1 MKSGNKFL
9 LVLFIAAFLMVN
21 LSGCSDKIPSTE
33 DVEQLTKVSLN
44 PGYNRGRNK
53 YCITVE
59 YNPET
64 QMYYGEEEIF
74 FINNSDSTI
83 SEIKFMMYANAFKD
97 IRTAPMTKDI
107 NRSYPQGF
115 DEGYLYINGAVH
127 GKETLRYNQSEQVLT
142 VFLAAPLKPG
152 EAIRLK
158 LFFTGKIP
166 RAATPF
172 GTMKG
177 KSIFYNWYPVLAIYE
192 NGKWRTDRRFYIG
205 EPNYSET
212 ADYLIQIKV
221 PSYLT
226 VAAPG
231 KVVKRVLI
239 NDEEKTVVFEAKNIR
254 DFVWV
259 AGEFDFVKKEVK
271 GVTIESYFTRKNR
284 VAGEK
289 LPEMAAH
296 IIEFYSNNIG
306 KYPYDKLV
314 IVETDIVNSGM
325 EYPQL
330 VCISAR
336 NYDLNRMSVLRGVL
350 AHEIAHQW
358 WYAAVGND
366 QFNEPWLDEAFATY
380 WARLYGEKIYGRD
393 YLATTMDFAANTEGN
408 GKAVNFP
415 VSRFGSYAYYQ
426 STVYF
431 RGALLL
437 HKLRQKIGMDRFL
450 MIFKKFYEDFKHEV
464 VHGEAFIGTIRE
476 VAGDKAADFFREELN
491 RVGYSDE
498 TVKARGIK
506 GPLSH
511 FYEKVMNDEPIV
523 IIYGSQGNRWNRTI
537 CMAEAY
543 RLKGFYRDLATRKK
557 GNTGDN
563 IRVFSDVDAKPEDYR
578 SSHLVVLG
586 NPSTNRFYRKI
597 NKMLPIQF
605 DEGALVVGNKNY
617 RNPDTLISMV
627 LPNPYNKN
635 KYLVVYGGNNPSL
648 ITEIHDYPVDLYDY
662 TVIFYK
668 RGFSGGFFK
677 KKESVWLIE

>member
-1 MKSGNKFL
+1 MKSWNKFL
-9 LVLFIAAFLMVN
+9 LILFAAVFLMVN
-21 LSGCSDKIPSTE
+21 LSGCSSKTPHAE
-33 DVEQLTKVSLN
+33 DAEQSTKVVLN
-44 PGYNRGRNK
+44 LGSNAGNNK
-53 YCITVE
+53 YTITVE
-59 YNPET
+59 YDPKT
-64 QMYYGEEEIF
+64 RMYYGEEEVF
-74 FINNSDSTI
+74 FINDSEDTI
-83 SEIKFMMYANAFKD
+83 SEIKFMVYANAFKD
-97 IRTAPMTKDI
+97 VSTAPMIKDI
-107 NRSYPQGF
+107 NRCYPQGF
-115 DEGYLYINGAVH
+115 NEGYLNINEVVQDR
-127 GKETLRYNQSEQVLT
+127 EILRFNQSEQVLT
-142 VFLAAPLKPG
+142 VFLPTPLKPG
-152 EAIRLK
+152 ETMRFK

-172 GTMKG
+172 GTIKG
-177 KSIFYNWYPVLAIYE
+177 KSIFYNWYPVLAVYE
-192 NGKWRTDRRFYIG
+192 KGEWRTDRRFYIG

-212 ADYLIQIKV
+212 ADYLIEIKV

-415 VSRFGSYAYYQ
+415 VSRFGSYSYYQ
-426 STVYF
+426 SAVYF

-437 HKLRQKIGMDRFL
+437 HKLRQKIGIDRFL
-450 MIFKKFYEDFKHEV
+450 MIFKRFYEDFKHEV
-464 VHGEAFIGTIRE
+464 VHGEAFINTIRQ
-476 VAGDKAADFFREELN
+476 VAGEEAADFFREELN
-491 RVGYSDE
+491 RVEYSDE
-498 TVKARGIK
+498 TVKAPGIK

-511 FYEKVMNDEPIV
+511 FYEKVKNDEPV
-523 IIYGSQGNRWNRTI
+523 AIIYGSEGSRWNRTI

-557 GNTGDN
+557 RNTGNN
-563 IRVFSDVDAKPEDYR
+563 IRIFSDVEVKPEDYR
-578 SSHLVVLG
+578 NTHLVVLG
-586 NPSTNRFYRKI
+586 SPSTNRFYREI
-597 NKMLPIQF
+597 NKMLPIHF
-605 DEGALVVGNKNY
+605 DEGVLVAGNKNY
-617 RNPDTLISMV
+617 RNHDVLISMI

-635 KYLVVYGGNNPSL
+635 RYLVVYGGNNPSL
-648 ITEIHDYPVDLYDY
+648 ITEIHNYPVDLYDY

-668 RGFSGGFFK
+668 RSFRGGFFR
-677 KKESVWLIE
+677 KKESGWFIE